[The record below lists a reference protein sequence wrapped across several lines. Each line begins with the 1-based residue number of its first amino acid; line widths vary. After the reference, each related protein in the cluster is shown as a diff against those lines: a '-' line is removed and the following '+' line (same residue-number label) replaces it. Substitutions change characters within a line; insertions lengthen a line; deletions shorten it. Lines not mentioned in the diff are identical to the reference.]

1 MIVKK
6 GGVMGK
12 TIKTDMLKVRIT
24 PDLKSKI
31 QAAAEAENRT
41 VSGYIVNLIM
51 RDIAKKQKSVEL
63 KTGRKNMTIAERADV

>member
-6 GGVMGK
+6 DGVMGK

-41 VSGYIVNLIM
+41 VSGYIANLIM
-51 RDIAKKQKSVEL
+51 REIAKKQISS
-63 KTGRKNMTIAERADV
+63 

>member
-1 MIVKK
+1 ME
-6 GGVMGK
+6 K

-24 PDLKSKI
+24 PDLKAKI

-51 RDIAKKQKSVEL
+51 RDIAKKQKSGEL
-63 KTGRKNMTIAERADV
+63 KTS

>member
-1 MIVKK
+1 
-6 GGVMGK
+6 MGK

-24 PDLKSKI
+24 PDLKAKI

-51 RDIAKKQKSVEL
+51 RDIAKKQKSWEL
-63 KTGRKNMTIAERADV
+63 NSY

>member
-1 MIVKK
+1 MV
-6 GGVMGK
+6 K

-24 PDLKSKI
+24 PDLKAKI

-51 RDIAKKQKSVEL
+51 RDIAKKQKSGEL
-63 KTGRKNMTIAERADV
+63 DILT

>member
-1 MIVKK
+1 
-6 GGVMGK
+6 MGK

-24 PDLKSKI
+24 PDLKAKI

-51 RDIAKKQKSVEL
+51 RDIAKKTKSGEL
-63 KTGRKNMTIAERADV
+63 IDILT